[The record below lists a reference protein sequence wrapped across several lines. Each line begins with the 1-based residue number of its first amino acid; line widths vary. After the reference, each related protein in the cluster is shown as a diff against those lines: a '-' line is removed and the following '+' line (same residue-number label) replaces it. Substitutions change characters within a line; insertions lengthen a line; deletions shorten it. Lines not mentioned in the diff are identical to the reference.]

1 MKDIHILKNVVMN
14 RISDE
19 KLEEVIGGA
28 SVSGT
33 IINAFTNVIKVL
45 IDAGIGVGSAIRRV
59 HRSEEHTSELQ

>member
-45 IDAGIGVGSAIRRV
+45 IDAGIGVGSAIRLSLI
-59 HRSEEHTSELQ
+59 HI

>member
-33 IINAFTNVIKVL
+33 IINAFTTVIKVL
-45 IDAGIGVGSAIRRV
+45 RDAGIGVGSAIRRV
-59 HRSEEHTSELQ
+59 HDDKLCPLE